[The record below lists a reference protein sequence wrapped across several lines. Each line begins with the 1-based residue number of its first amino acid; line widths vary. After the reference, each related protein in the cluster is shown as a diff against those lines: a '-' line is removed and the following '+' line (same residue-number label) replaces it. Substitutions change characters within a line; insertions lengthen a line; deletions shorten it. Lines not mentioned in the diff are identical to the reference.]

1 MLAIIFLSALL
12 SLVLPAGHGA
22 LSTAEDFTLLRQL
35 KHDRASFTQ
44 GLVHYNGFIYESAG
58 LYGRSSLRMIDP
70 TNWKVVKKVRLAD
83 RFFAE
88 GIAIANDRVYML
100 TYHEKTMLV
109 FSADSLELIQQF
121 RFQTVTGEGWGLTT
135 DGEFLIASD
144 GSQVLT
150 VYMMPTQ
157 SMSASD
163 QLTKV
168 KEIPVRDRESGRYL
182 HNINELQYVDGFIY
196 ANIWFQDY
204 IVKINYATG
213 IVEEKYDMS
222 TLYPRHLRGP
232 KVDCFN
238 GIAYNS
244 SDGSFLVTGKLW
256 PLYYHV
262 RLRDKST
269 SRMNLELRP

>member
-1 MLAIIFLSALL
+1 MLALVLSCVLF
-12 SLVLPAGHGA
+12 SLVLLAGHGS
-22 LSTAEDFTLLRQL
+22 LSTAEDFTLLRQM
-35 KHDRASFTQ
+35 KHDRSSFTQ

-58 LYGRSSLRMIDP
+58 LYGRSSLRKIDP
-70 TNWKVVKKVRLAD
+70 NNWKVVKKVRLAD

-109 FSADSLELIQQF
+109 FSADDLELIQQF

-144 GSQVLT
+144 GSQILT
-150 VYMMPTQ
+150 VYMMPSL
-157 SMSASD
+157 SMTATEE
-163 QLTKV
+163 LKKV

-182 HNINELQYVDGFIY
+182 NNINELQYVDGFIY

-213 IVEEKYDMS
+213 MVEEKYDMS
-222 TLYPRHLRGP
+222 ALYPRHLRGP
-232 KVDCFN
+232 RVDCFN
-238 GIAYNS
+238 GIAYNG

-256 PLYYHV
+256 PMYFHV
-262 RLRDKST
+262 RLRDKSS